1 MKINYNQVLRVIV
14 RGLAVAGLN
23 IWVVVALPALSR
35 SSVQDLQM
43 NPQLIPVLSVM
54 YWAISVFLLAS
65 VQFVWKLRQHVYARN
80 VVTVEYMKELFVY
93 CALMN
98 AVRLGVT
105 VVVMYFWHDDI
116 DRYFQLYQAL
126 RS

>member
-1 MKINYNQVLRVIV
+1 LRVIV